1 MNNTVTVWSSKNGA
15 NLPANIADIN
25 GLTSYANLLSN
36 KEINKIVGAFS
47 SGLYDMAAEYTWART
62 INILREKVLSFGS
75 EFVLEMLGRS
85 ETLNS
90 DSSDFLSEVE
100 IIDLA
105 ADLGL
110 LNKTAKMF
118 FLHTSE
124 MIKHFTSRKVEEEM
138 DALDAQGCIKN
149 CVKYVLAMNEEDYEF
164 SFTNFRDKLK
174 SKVLKENDDMIRS
187 LLISPYFYKRTSVRT
202 LINLSK
208 KCESA
213 EQENVFANMVL
224 IVPSIWDDLLAD
236 DRRPVGFAYA
246 EAVNDGDKPLVGA
259 LKSVLLKVKGF
270 DYVPESLRSNSFID
284 VAISLLNVHYEYDN
298 FHNEPKA
305 AKLLLSLGTSIPA
318 PALGACITASLVCK
332 LGNSYNVSRAAQPY
346 LDEILE
352 NLTPD
357 RWQYY
362 INEVFPGDEHI
373 LYKLCYTDRV
383 FDEWFNLTTLYN
395 LENLNIKNVL
405 VDRLIKAS
413 INRNKIRVKEIATEL
428 YNKIR

>member
-1 MNNTVTVWSSKNGA
+1 MSEVVVWSSLNGA
-15 NLPANIADIN
+15 IIPASIN
-25 GLTSYANLLSN
+25 DVQGLTSYANLLTN
-36 KEINKIVGAFS
+36 KEINKIVGAYS
-47 SGLYDMAAEYTWART
+47 SDLYDMAAEYTWVRT
-62 INILREKVLSFGS
+62 INILREKVLLFGRD
-75 EFVLEMLGRS
+75 FVLEMLGRTES
-85 ETLNS
+85 STT

-100 IIDLA
+100 IISLA

-124 MIKHFTSRKVEEEM
+124 IIKHFTSRKVDEEM
-138 DALDAQGCIKN
+138 DALDALGCIKN
-149 CVKYVLAMNEEDYEF
+149 CVKYVLMAEDDYEF
-164 SFTNFRDKLK
+164 SFTNFRDTLK
-174 SKVLKENDDMIRS
+174 SKVLKDSDDIIRS
-187 LLISPYFYKRTSVRT
+187 LLIGPYFYKRTSVRT

-224 IVPSIWDDLLAD
+224 IIPSIWGDLLAD
-236 DRRPVGFAYA
+236 DKRPVGFAYA

-270 DYVPESLRSNSFID
+270 DYVPESLRSTSFID
-284 VAISLLNVHYEYDN
+284 VASNLINVHYEYDN
-298 FHNEPKA
+298 FHNEPKT
-305 AKLLLSLGTSIPA
+305 AKLLVSLGTSIPT
-318 PALGACITASLVCK
+318 PALGICITASLVCK
-332 LGNSYNVSRAAQPY
+332 LGNSYSVSNAAQPFV
-346 LDEILE
+346 DEILD

-362 INEVFPGDEHI
+362 INEVLPGDEHI
-373 LYKLCYTDRV
+373 LYKLCYTNRTL
-383 FDEWFNLTTLYN
+383 DEWFNIITRYKFDI
-395 LENLNIKNVL
+395 LNIKNIL

-413 INRNKIRVKEIATEL
+413 VNRNKARVKEVAAEL